1 MPVTTP
7 RRDVARNRARILE
20 AARATLAAGE
30 PLQLNAVAHRAEVGV
45 GTVYRHFPTPEA
57 LREGLVEHRFT
68 ELIALA
74 AAVADDDDPGAALRR
89 FLADAL
95 GVYAADPEFAAVTT
109 SASAERPETAELR
122 AELQTAFGTLV
133 DRAATRLRPGYDG
146 TDLLVLV
153 CGLGYSA
160 RLRPVRASAYID
172 ALLDG
177 LLR

>member
-7 RRDVARNRARILE
+7 RRDAARNRARILD

-74 AAVADDDDPGAALRR
+74 AAVGADDDPGAALRR

-122 AELQTAFGTLV
+122 AELQAAFGTLV

-160 RLRPVRASAYID
+160 RLRPARASAYID